1 MTTDQAHDQ
10 IPTLTEQMIANGRT
24 IRKNVK
30 KLEMYLLVLVGI
42 CLANLV
48 FRNAETMWDYVFK
61 VGGAVF
67 LIIYHIAVRR
77 WARALPPPRRGA
89 GSSMAGRA
97 GGNTTSKVF

>member
-1 MTTDQAHDQ
+1 MPASDVEKVD
-10 IPTLTEQMIANGRT
+10 ILKR
-24 IRKNVK
+24 V
-30 KLEMYLLVLVGI
+30 EMCLLVVVGV

-61 VGGAVF
+61 IGGAVF
-67 LIIYHIAVRR
+67 LITYHIAVRR

-97 GGNTTSKVF
+97 GGGTTSKVS